1 VQYYTAGA
9 GLAAL
14 VFFVMMIKKGRTSGV
29 WAFALVA
36 CSFVI
41 GTAPIIN
48 GILPGLINWAA
59 NLVSQAV
66 FQQSIETGAVYSG
79 AVVVIC
85 VGLLVWWLKDGHV
98 SPGEKWGMVI
108 CSFVVGSTPLVTS
121 WFPTA
126 LNEVWSMIPV

>member
-1 VQYYTAGA
+1 MVYSAGA
-9 GLAAL
+9 GLVAL
-14 VFFVMMIKKGRTSGV
+14 VFFVMMIRKGRTSGP

-41 GTAPIIN
+41 GTAPMIN
-48 GILPGLINWAA
+48 AVLPGLINWLA

-66 FQQSIETGAVYSG
+66 FHQSIETGGVYSG
-79 AVVVIC
+79 AVVVIA
-85 VGLLVWWLKDGHV
+85 VGLLVWWLRDGHI
-98 SPGEKWGMVI
+98 SNGEKWGLVV